1 MQCCADVQATYRKQ
15 PTPQLWKEGT
25 GEGQRFFCSLK
36 LPYLS
41 TMSQQFWR
49 RLQLTGVCKRRE
61 REDKLI
67 TTCLFQ
73 SIVTSRGSSFSE
85 SNSNNLVFPR
95 TWGIEWLE
103 SECSYVFSRSIT
115 LHFSLCLWRL
125 DWMCGKLWT
134 PMSKY
139 SGRKTKFKSAGETGQ
154 NMPMRKEPFHFL
166 RFYVFY
172 LLIFFLLL
180 QTFSLC
186 STLASGSQG

>member
-1 MQCCADVQATYRKQ
+1 MGICFFLYKSTYDPVKNINRNWISSHKWVESTSSNSSPYGFSNLLKPTIKLVTKWVETLRPKLGFFTIYKLQNPSMQCCADVRATYRKQ

-73 SIVTSRGSSFSE
+73 SIVTSLGSSFSE

-95 TWGIEWLE
+95 TWGIEW
-103 SECSYVFSRSIT
+103 
-115 LHFSLCLWRL
+115 
-125 DWMCGKLWT
+125 
-134 PMSKY
+134 
-139 SGRKTKFKSAGETGQ
+139 
-154 NMPMRKEPFHFL
+154 
-166 RFYVFY
+166 
-172 LLIFFLLL
+172 
-180 QTFSLC
+180 
-186 STLASGSQG
+186 